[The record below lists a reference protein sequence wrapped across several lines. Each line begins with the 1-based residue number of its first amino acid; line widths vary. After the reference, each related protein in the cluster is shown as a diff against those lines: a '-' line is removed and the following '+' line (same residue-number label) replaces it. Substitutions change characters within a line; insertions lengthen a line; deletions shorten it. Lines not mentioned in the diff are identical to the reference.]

1 MTSGTTQTSNLRS
14 TGNPSTQFRS
24 MHLAGSFTDVIQQ
37 AFQLWGIDVV
47 FVGPIQGFSAQ
58 LHFDLTDA
66 DISRTGEAL
75 DAMTHCYFVPVNAH
89 LVLAMQDDKEHRAQY
104 ERVITRTIEVPNLQ
118 SGDKDERAE
127 VVGLLNTIFGITRAS
142 FSDNRVTIRAPRR
155 ELLQAEDTLTHLF
168 QPEPQV
174 LLEVKAYIV
183 SRGHN
188 RNVGVQL
195 PQQISVFNV
204 DSAAQSLIA
213 SNSSVVQELI
223 SAGVISAGDTLGIA
237 EALVAGGYASNSVLG
252 SSFVT
257 FGGGTTTTGVEFG
270 SVTANDSLSV
280 STNQQ
285 IQDATLRLANDQ
297 AGALKVGQRYPV
309 MTASTV
315 AIGGS
320 ASSATPSIQ
329 YEDLGLTLEA
339 KPHIEA
345 GDEVLLHVH
354 ETFRSLDGTSLN
366 SIPIIDNQ
374 EFRAD
379 LSVPAG
385 VTTVVVS
392 SLSRTETRTAQGLI
406 DSVPT
411 NSNRN
416 QQTSDLVVTITPIL
430 TRARGV
436 GRNPQP
442 DTNISIRSSA
452 RLSTGL

>member
-1 MTSGTTQTSNLRS
+1 
-14 TGNPSTQFRS
+14 
-24 MHLAGSFTDVIQQ
+24 MHLVGGLTDVIQQ
-37 AFQLWGIDVV
+37 AFRLYGIDVV
-47 FVGPIQGFSAQ
+47 FVGRLQGFSAPIQ
-58 LHFDLTDA
+58 MDLRDA
-66 DISRTGEAL
+66 DLSMMGEVL
-75 DAMTHCYFVPVNAH
+75 DAMTHCFFVPVNAH
-89 LVLAMQDDKEHRAQY
+89 LVLAMQDDKEHRLQY
-104 ERVITRTIEVPNLQ
+104 ERVVTKTIEVPNLQ
-118 SGDKDERAE
+118 GWDKEEKAE
-127 VVGLLNTIFGITRAS
+127 VVGLLNTLFGISKAS
-142 FSDNRVTIRAPRR
+142 FSNNRVTIRAPRR

-183 SRGHN
+183 SLGHN

-223 SAGVISAGDTLGIA
+223 SAGIVNAGDTLGIA

-257 FGGGTTTTGVEFG
+257 FGGGSSTTGVQFG
-270 SVTANDSLSV
+270 SVNANDSLSV
-280 STNQQ
+280 STSQQ
-285 IQDATLRLANDQ
+285 LKDATLHLANNQ
-297 AGALKVGQRYPV
+297 SGTLMIGQRYPI

-320 ASSATPSIQ
+320 ASSATPLIQ

-339 KPHIEA
+339 KPHIES
-345 GDEVLLHVH
+345 GNEVLLHLH

-366 SIPIIDNQ
+366 NIPVIDNQ

-392 SLSRTETRTAQGLI
+392 SLSRSETRTAQGLV

-411 NSNRN
+411 NSSRN

-430 TRARGV
+430 TRARAV
-436 GRNPQP
+436 SR
-442 DTNISIRSSA
+442 
-452 RLSTGL
+452 